1 MEVNMLE
8 KGDLLTLSN
17 GREYIVISQIQI
29 KGKNYVYLVT
39 KDGVSGVA
47 VCLLEN
53 DTLTM
58 VNDGELLQSL
68 LEKFKEQGELENE

>member
-1 MEVNMLE
+1 MLG

-17 GREYIVISQIQI
+17 GKEYIVINQIQI
-29 KGKNYVYLVT
+29 DGKNYVYLVT

-53 DTLTM
+53 DTLTTI
-58 VNDGELLQSL
+58 NDGEFLQLLL
-68 LEKFKEQGELENE
+68 TKFKESQNI

>member
-1 MEVNMLE
+1 MLD

-17 GREYIVISQIQI
+17 GKEYIVINQIQI
-29 KGKNYVYLVT
+29 DGKNYVYLVT

-53 DTLTM
+53 DTLTTI
-58 VNDGELLQSL
+58 NDGEFLQLLL
-68 LEKFKEQGELENE
+68 TKFQESQNM

>member
-1 MEVNMLE
+1 MLD

-17 GREYIVISQIQI
+17 GKEYIVINQIQI
-29 KGKNYVYLVT
+29 DGKNYVYLVT

-53 DTLTM
+53 NTLTTI
-58 VNDGELLQSL
+58 NDGEFLQLLL
-68 LEKFKEQGELENE
+68 TKFQESQNM

>member
-1 MEVNMLE
+1 MLD

-17 GREYIVISQIQI
+17 GKEYIVISQIQI
-29 KGKNYVYLVT
+29 DGKNYVYLVT

-53 DTLTM
+53 DTLTTI
-58 VNDGELLQSL
+58 NDGEFLQLLL
-68 LEKFKEQGELENE
+68 TKFQESQNM

>member
-1 MEVNMLE
+1 MLD

-17 GREYIVISQIQI
+17 GKEYIVINQIQI
-29 KGKNYVYLVT
+29 DGKNYVYLVT

-53 DTLTM
+53 DTLTTID
-58 VNDGELLQSL
+58 DGEFLQLLL
-68 LEKFKEQGELENE
+68 TKFQESQNM

>member
-1 MEVNMLE
+1 MLD

-17 GREYIVISQIQI
+17 GKEYIVINQIQI
-29 KGKNYVYLVT
+29 DGKNYVYLVT

-53 DTLTM
+53 DTLTTI
-58 VNDGELLQSL
+58 NDGEFLQLLL
-68 LEKFKEQGELENE
+68 TKFKESQNM

>member
-1 MEVNMLE
+1 MLD

-17 GREYIVISQIQI
+17 GKEYIVINQIQFD
-29 KGKNYVYLVT
+29 GKDYVYLVT

-53 DTLTM
+53 DTLTTIS
-58 VNDGELLQSL
+58 DGEFLKLL
-68 LEKFKEQGELENE
+68 LEEFKKGQEV